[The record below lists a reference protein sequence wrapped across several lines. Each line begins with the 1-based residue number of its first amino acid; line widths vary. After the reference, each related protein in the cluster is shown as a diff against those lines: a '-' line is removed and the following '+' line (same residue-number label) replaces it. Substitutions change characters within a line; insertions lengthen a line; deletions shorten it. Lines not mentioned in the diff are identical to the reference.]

1 MGRESDDARTTAASA
16 SGRLEKEGQITQV
29 EEKNYTIE
37 SSGFRISGFLDMVIG
52 DMGLELS
59 FDILEGQH
67 LHPDLEDPDLLVKVS
82 GPDVDLLLANKAEVL
97 LALEF
102 LTMEAL
108 HMPGEHHSLLCFDS
122 NDYRTLRI
130 EELRLSAV
138 TAAESVKKTRRPFH
152 FNPMSSRERRIIH
165 LSLRNETDIRS
176 ESTGTG
182 PFRQVVVLP
191 IDMPLPE
198 PIRPPRPSPP
208 PRGGPHDRDSRDRN
222 RRSGPP
228 RRGGGFRRP

>member
-1 MGRESDDARTTAASA
+1 VDEKQVGEKKYTVTT
-16 SGRLEKEGQITQV
+16 SG
-29 EEKNYTIE
+29 Y
-37 SSGFRISGFLDMVIG
+37 RISEFLDMVIG

-59 FDILEGQH
+59 FDLLEGQH
-67 LHPDLEDPDLLVKVS
+67 LHPDLEDPDILVKFS

-108 HMPGEHHSLLCFDS
+108 RMPAEHHSLLCFDS

-130 EELRLSAV
+130 EELRLSAI
-138 TAAESVKKTRRPFH
+138 TAAESVKRTNRPFH

-228 RRGGGFRRP
+228 RRGGFRRP

>member
-1 MGRESDDARTTAASA
+1 MD
-16 SGRLEKEGQITQV
+16 Q
-29 EEKNYTIE
+29 KNYTVE
-37 SSGFRISGFLDMVIG
+37 SSGSRITEFLKMAIRDMTL
-52 DMGLELS
+52 DLS
-59 FDILEGQH
+59 FEILEGQH
-67 LHPDLEDPDLLVKVS
+67 LHPDLEDPDLLVKFS
-82 GPDVDLLLANKAEVL
+82 GPDTDILLANKAELL

-108 HMPGEHHSLLCFDS
+108 RMPAEHHSLLCFDC

-130 EELRLSAV
+130 EELRLSAM
-138 TAAESVKKTRRPFH
+138 TAAESVKRTRRPFH

-198 PIRPPRPSPP
+198 PIRPPRPGPP
-208 PRGGPHDRDSRDRN
+208 GRGGPRGDSRGGDRG

-228 RRGGGFRRP
+228 RRGGRRP

>member
-1 MGRESDDARTTAASA
+1 VD
-16 SGRLEKEGQITQV
+16 Q
-29 EEKNYTIE
+29 KNYTVQ
-37 SSGFRISGFLDMVIG
+37 SSGARIEEFLDTILD
-52 DMGLELS
+52 DMDLDVTYE
-59 FDILEGQH
+59 ILEGQH
-67 LHPDLEDPDLLVKVS
+67 LHPDLEDPDLLVKFT
-82 GPDVDLLLANKAEVL
+82 GPEVDVLLANKAEVL

-108 HMPGEHHSLLCFDS
+108 RMPAEHHSLLCFDS
-122 NDYRTLRI
+122 NDYRMLRI

-138 TAAESVKKTRRPFH
+138 TAAESVKRTRRPFH

-165 LSLRNETDIRS
+165 LSLRNETEIRS

-198 PIRPPRPSPP
+198 PIRPPRPGPSH
-208 PRGGPHDRDSRDRN
+208 GGPGGRDRGPRDRD

-228 RRGGGFRRP
+228 RRGGRRP

>member
-1 MGRESDDARTTAASA
+1 VGENQV
-16 SGRLEKEGQITQV
+16 GQ
-29 EEKNYTIE
+29 KNYTVDTN
-37 SSGFRISGFLDMVIG
+37 GYQISGFLDMVIG

-59 FDILEGQH
+59 FEILEGQH
-67 LHPDLEDPDLLVKVS
+67 LHPDLEDPDLLVKFS
-82 GPDVDLLLANKAEVL
+82 GPDVDMLLANKAELL

-108 HMPGEHHSLLCFDS
+108 HMPAEHHSLLCFDS

-130 EELRLSAV
+130 EELRLSAI
-138 TAAESVKKTRRPFH
+138 TAAENVKRTRRPFH
-152 FNPMSSRERRIIH
+152 FNPMNSRERRIIH

-208 PRGGPHDRDSRDRN
+208 SHDGPRGRGPRDRD
-222 RRSGPP
+222 RRGGPP
-228 RRGGGFRRP
+228 RRGGGFRKP

>member
-1 MGRESDDARTTAASA
+1 VDEQKYTVSTT
-16 SGRLEKEGQITQV
+16 GPRI
-29 EEKNYTIE
+29 EE
-37 SSGFRISGFLDMVIG
+37 FLDAILD
-52 DMGLELS
+52 DMD
-59 FDILEGQH
+59 FDVAYEILEGMH
-67 LHPDLEDPDLLVKVS
+67 THPDLEDPDLVIQFS
-82 GPDVDLLLANKAEVL
+82 GPDVDLMLGNKAEVL

-108 HMPGEHHSLLCFDS
+108 RLPPDHHSRLCFDA
-122 NDYRTLRI
+122 NDYRLMRI

-138 TAAESVKKTRRPFH
+138 TAAERVKKTRSPFH
-152 FNPMSSRERRIIH
+152 FSPMSSRERRIIH

-176 ESTGTG
+176 ESTGSG

-198 PIRPPRPSPP
+198 PIRPPRPMPERDRPSG
-208 PRGGPHDRDSRDRN
+208 PRG

-228 RRGGGFRRP
+228 RRGGGRRP

>member
-1 MGRESDDARTTAASA
+1 VDEDRVG
-16 SGRLEKEGQITQV
+16 EK
-29 EEKNYTIE
+29 KYTIE
-37 SSGFRISGFLDMVIG
+37 TNGYRISEFLDMVIG

-59 FDILEGQH
+59 FEILEGQH
-67 LHPDLEDPDLLVKVS
+67 LHPDLEDPDLLVKFT
-82 GPDVDLLLANKAEVL
+82 GPDVDILLANKAEVL

-108 HMPGEHHSLLCFDS
+108 RIPGEHHSLLCFDS

-130 EELRLSAV
+130 EELRLSAI
-138 TAAESVKKTRRPFH
+138 TAAESVKRTQRPFH

-176 ESTGTG
+176 ESTGSG

-198 PIRPPRPSPP
+198 PIRPPRPGPP
-208 PRGGPHDRDSRDRN
+208 PRGGPRDRDSRDRN

-228 RRGGGFRRP
+228 RRGGGGFRRP

>member
-1 MGRESDDARTTAASA
+1 MSENHAG
-16 SGRLEKEGQITQV
+16 
-29 EEKNYTIE
+29 EKNYTVE
-37 SSGFRISGFLDMVIG
+37 SSGTRITEFLEMAIRG
-52 DMGLELS
+52 MGLELS
-59 FDILEGQH
+59 FEILEGQH
-67 LHPDLEDPDLLVKVS
+67 LHPDLEDPDLLVNFA
-82 GPDVDLLLANKAEVL
+82 GQDVDLLLANKAELL

-108 HMPGEHHSLLCFDS
+108 RMPGEHHSLLCFDS

-191 IDMPLPE
+191 VDMPLPE
-198 PIRPPRPSPP
+198 PIRPPRPAPP
-208 PRGGPHDRDSRDRN
+208 PRGGPRDRDSRDRN

-228 RRGGGFRRP
+228 RRDGGFRRP

>member
-1 MGRESDDARTTAASA
+1 VDAKQAD
-16 SGRLEKEGQITQV
+16 Q
-29 EEKNYTIE
+29 KNYTVE
-37 SSGFRISGFLDMVIG
+37 SNGFQISGFLDMVIG

-59 FDILEGQH
+59 FEILEGQH
-67 LHPDLEDPDLLVKVS
+67 LHPDLEDPDLLVKFS
-82 GPDVDLLLANKAEVL
+82 GPDVDILLANKAEVL

-108 HMPGEHHSLLCFDS
+108 RMPGEHHSLL
-122 NDYRTLRI
+122 YRTLRI
-130 EELRLSAV
+130 EELRLSAM
-138 TAAESVKKTRRPFH
+138 TAAESVKRTSRPFH

-176 ESTGTG
+176 ESTGSG

-198 PIRPPRPSPP
+198 PIRPPRPGPP
-208 PRGGPHDRDSRDRN
+208 PRGGPRDRG
-222 RRSGPP
+222 GPP
-228 RRGGGFRRP
+228 RRGGFRRP

>member
-1 MGRESDDARTTAASA
+1 MD
-16 SGRLEKEGQITQV
+16 EK
-29 EEKNYTIE
+29 KYTVA
-37 SSGFRISGFLDMVIG
+37 SSGPRIAEFLDMIVRG
-52 DMGLELS
+52 AGLELS
-59 FDILEGQH
+59 FEILRGQH
-67 LHPDLEDPDLLVKVS
+67 LHPDLEDPDLLVKFS
-82 GPDVDLLLANKAEVL
+82 GPDVDLLLANKAELL

-108 HMPGEHHSLLCFDS
+108 HIPVEHHSLLCFDS

-130 EELRLSAV
+130 EELRLSAM
-138 TAAESVKKTRRPFH
+138 TAADNVKKTRRPFH

-182 PFRQVVVLP
+182 PFRQVVILP

-198 PIRPPRPSPP
+198 PIVPRRPGPP
-208 PRGGPHDRDSRDRN
+208 PRGGPRD

-228 RRGGGFRRP
+228 RRGGRRP